1 MITEQNAKSAITR
14 LATEWKTVSTKSEVE
29 WASALSKTG
38 RTAEELDAV
47 ITKLLTSEN
56 VPPSLSKVLSALKAW
71 PKRFSARHDI
81 GQSLAP
87 ALAPGMVKITLA
99 DGTPETVAGQPQI
112 EHKSRCIQVFNRSGK
127 SRWMTRQIFAYE
139 VLGAESYKLIFNST
153 DITNVKSITDKAK
166 YAFEFALSVFEGD
179 EETFIKKLIQ

>member
-1 MITEQNAKSAITR
+1 MITEQNAKNAITR
-14 LATEWKTVSTKSEVE
+14 LATEWKTVSSKSEVE

-47 ITKLLTSEN
+47 VTKLLTTEN
-56 VPPSLSKVLSALKAW
+56 VAPSLSKVLSALKAW
-71 PKRFSARHDI
+71 PKPISARHEI

-87 ALAPGMVKITLA
+87 ALAQGMVKITLA

-139 VLGAESYKLIFNST
+139 VLGAQSYKRKI
-153 DITNVKSITDKAK
+153 
-166 YAFEFALSVFEGD
+166 YY
-179 EETFIKKLIQ
+179 